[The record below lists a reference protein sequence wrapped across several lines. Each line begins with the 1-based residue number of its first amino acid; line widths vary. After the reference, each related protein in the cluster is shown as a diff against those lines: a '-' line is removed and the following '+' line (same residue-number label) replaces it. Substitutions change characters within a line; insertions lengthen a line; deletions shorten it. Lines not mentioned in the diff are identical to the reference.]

1 MQTWQRI
8 KRLFWR
14 GAASDVVAGRTFDLV
29 AQGSHV
35 GWGIALVLGPVALF
49 GPLALWP
56 AALVT
61 LFGFALKESVVDP
74 AFQSAA
80 VRGSGWRD
88 FVFESIGTLTGLGLF
103 LWTR

>member
-14 GAASDVVAGRTFDLV
+14 GAASDVVAGRTFDLI

-61 LFGFALKESVVDP
+61 LFASP
-74 AFQSAA
+74 SRNPWSTQRSRAQQSAA
-80 VRGSGWRD
+80 PAGATSSSRASGP
-88 FVFESIGTLTGLGLF
+88 
-103 LWTR
+103 